1 MNFWKHALPL
11 TFVLFF
17 ALLLAACASQ
27 ATPPASNVLPASPS
41 AQATTASVHTA
52 SVNVKGTQKTVLVDS
67 QDSTLYYFTPDT
79 RAASQ
84 CTGGCAGTWP
94 AYLYS
99 GSGSPTGSTDIVGK
113 LTVQATANGKQVE
126 YNGHLLYTFSGDSGP
141 GQANGEGIGGKW
153 FVATPDLAALS

>member
-1 MNFWKHALPL
+1 MNSWKHALPL
-11 TFVLFF
+11 TVVLFF

-27 ATPPASNVLPASPS
+27 ATPPVGNVLPASPS
-41 AQATTASVHTA
+41 GQATTASIQTA
-52 SVNVKGTQKTVLVDS
+52 QVNVKGAQKTVLVDA
-67 QDSTLYYFTPDT
+67 QGSTLYYFTPDT
-79 RAASQ
+79 RTASQ

-99 GSGSPTGSTDIVGK
+99 GSPTGSSNIIGK
-113 LTVQATANGKQVE
+113 LTVQATANGQQVE

-141 GQANGEGIGGKW
+141 GQANGEGISGKW

>member
-1 MNFWKHALPL
+1 MHWRLCWNLACVP
-11 TFVLFF
+11 VL
-17 ALLLAACASQ
+17 L
-27 ATPPASNVLPASPS
+27 
-41 AQATTASVHTA
+41 
-52 SVNVKGTQKTVLVDS
+52 
-67 QDSTLYYFTPDT
+67 
-79 RAASQ
+79 
-84 CTGGCAGTWP
+84 
-94 AYLYS
+94 